1 MKWRVIVP
9 TILSVFAVARLA
21 QARTMTYPYPIPVR
35 PIGRGARSNR
45 SGYNSPMAERW
56 PRAGSGDVG
65 DLVRWLAV
73 DTSQRW
79 ARDGSA
85 TYCDHYFG
93 DFFDQLYG
101 PNVVYIPAWRTWT
114 DAAIERL
121 RAGEAL
127 VADSSTT
134 IERNARGVNA
144 WLREHGP
151 AFGWRHFASASE
163 LRAYVNRTGRP
174 GAIST
179 DTHVAVVVPDALAPS
194 DSPHPLLS
202 QAGGA
207 NFQLGR
213 THSWYSRNPSTLF
226 VAWDNRA

>member
-1 MKWRVIVP
+1 MNLRFVVPIV
-9 TILSVFAVARLA
+9 LSVMAIARLA
-21 QARTMTYPYPIPVR
+21 QARMITYPYPIPAR
-35 PIGRGARSNR
+35 PIGAGRRNNR

-56 PRAGSGDVG
+56 PRFGSGNLADLIAWLDV
-65 DLVRWLAV
+65 DRS
-73 DTSQRW
+73 TRW
-79 ARDGSA
+79 ARDGHR

-114 DAAIERL
+114 DSAVERL
-121 RAGEAL
+121 RAGEQL
-127 VADSSTT
+127 TADSTT
-134 IERNARGVNA
+134 TVERNASGVNR
-144 WLREHGP
+144 WLREHGE
-151 AFGWRHFASASE
+151 AFGWRRFASADE

-179 DTHVAVVVPDALAPS
+179 DTHVAVVVPDALAPAE
-194 DSPHPLLS
+194 SPHPLLS

-207 NFQLGR
+207 NFRYGR
-213 THSWYSRNPSTLF
+213 TSSWYSRNPNRLF